1 MIFMNKY
8 ILLFLIVN
16 VISEISLSQSNKSV
30 IKFQAEVQI
39 GPLDGQRGTYV
50 QLQSVN
56 GISYK
61 GYFLG
66 IGTGLDYYF
75 MRSIPLFL
83 ELKKNL
89 FNKANTPFIYADG
102 GLEYPWPS
110 NNDKL
115 TLGEINARQ
124 GYRFAAGIGYQFA
137 ISNKSFLEFN
147 AGYSY
152 KQIKENVLGYSQI
165 FDPRVDWLDYTQHYS
180 YNLNRLS
187 VNIGLIF

>member
-1 MIFMNKY
+1 M
-8 ILLFLIVN
+8 VN
-16 VISEISLSQSNKSV
+16 IISEISLSQGNKSNKPG
-30 IKFQAEVQI
+30 IKFQAEVQV
-39 GPLDGQRGTYV
+39 GPVDGQRGTYM
-50 QLQSVN
+50 QLHSVN

-75 MRSIPLFL
+75 IRSIPLFL
-83 ELKKNL
+83 EVKKNL
-89 FNKANTPFIYADG
+89 FNKSNTPFIYADG

-115 TLGEINARQ
+115 NLGEIDAKR
-124 GYRFAAGIGYQFA
+124 GYRFSTGIGYQFPV
-137 ISNKSFLEFN
+137 SNKTFLEFN

-152 KQIKENVLGYSQI
+152 KQIKENVQGYSPI
-165 FDPRVDWLDYTQHYS
+165 FDPRIDWLDYTQHYS

-187 VNIGLIF
+187 VNIGLVF

>member
-1 MIFMNKY
+1 MVS
-8 ILLFLIVN
+8 IL
-16 VISEISLSQSNKSV
+16 SEISLSQSNNRNKSL
-30 IKFQAEVQI
+30 IKFQGEVQI
-39 GPLDGQRGTYV
+39 GPIDGERGTYM

-89 FNKANTPFIYADG
+89 FNKPKTPFIYADG

-115 TLGEINARQ
+115 TLGEINAKR
-124 GYRFAAGIGYQFA
+124 GYHFSTGIGYQLA
-137 ISNKSFLEFN
+137 VSNKSFIEFN

-152 KQIKENVLGYSQI
+152 KQIKENVPGYIQI
-165 FDPRVDWLDYTQHYS
+165 YDPRIDWLDYTQHYT

-187 VNIGLIF
+187 VNIGLVF

>member
-1 MIFMNKY
+1 MNKY
-8 ILLFLIVN
+8 ILVFLIASI
-16 VISEISLSQSNKSV
+16 ISEISLSQVNKINKST
-30 IKFQAEVQI
+30 IKFQGEAQLGSI
-39 GPLDGQRGTYV
+39 DGERGTYI
-50 QLQSVN
+50 QLQSIN

-89 FNKANTPFIYADG
+89 FNKAKTPFIYADG

-115 TLGEINARQ
+115 TLGQINAKH
-124 GYRFAAGIGYQFA
+124 GYRFSAGIGYQVA
-137 ISNKSFLEFN
+137 VSNKSFIEFN

-152 KQIKENVLGYSQI
+152 KQIKENVPGYTQI
-165 FDPRVDWLDYTQHYS
+165 YDPRIDWLDYTQHYR

-187 VNIGLIF
+187 INIGLIF